1 VNDLAPDDLGR
12 ARERTTLA
20 WTRTGLSF
28 AVAGALLL
36 RLLGDEGSR
45 ALGLAVGFVVLGSVS
60 WLWAWR
66 TPEAR
71 PAIDTRLGRATIRTL
86 ALGTTVIATLAIGA
100 QVPW

>member
-1 VNDLAPDDLGR
+1 MSDLTSDDVGR

-36 RLLGDEGSR
+36 RLLGEEGSE
-45 ALGLAVGFVVLGSVS
+45 ALGLAVAFVVLGSVS

-86 ALGTTVIATLAIGA
+86 ALGTTAIAALAIGA
-100 QVPW
+100 QVTW

>member
-1 VNDLAPDDLGR
+1 MSDLAPDDVGR

-36 RLLGDEGSR
+36 RLLGEEGSE
-45 ALGLAVGFVVLGSVS
+45 ALGLAVAFVVLGSVS

-71 PAIDTRLGRATIRTL
+71 PAIDTRLGRATIRTV
-86 ALGTTVIATLAIGA
+86 ALGTAAIAALAIGA
-100 QVPW
+100 QITR

>member
-1 VNDLAPDDLGR
+1 MSDGAPDDVGQ

-36 RLLGDEGSR
+36 RVLEDEGSQ
-45 ALGLAVGFVVLGSVS
+45 ALGLAVAFVVLGSVS

-71 PAIDTRLGRATIRTL
+71 PAIDTRLGRATIRTV
-86 ALGTTVIATLAIGA
+86 ALGTTVVATLAMGA